1 MYPNHTRESPPR
13 LTLEVKIHT
22 NLPGGHKH
30 GGPWQAIQEKR
41 KIIRSTG
48 IKTAYNPFHSHL
60 LHRPSPAQPLLGRY
74 LPRLSS
80 HYSRNFLAETFAK
93 R

>member
-1 MYPNHTRESPPR
+1 MS
-13 LTLEVKIHT
+13 LTLSYST
-22 NLPGGHKH
+22 SNLGSVVII
-30 GGPWQAIQEKR
+30 GPFFQYQSCSQTYSGRQERKR
-41 KIIRSTG
+41 IRITR